1 MGCRGRKQLVAV
13 GTSGVDEKK
22 HGSKMNGEGGDE
34 RKHGSEMKEKLSLE
48 MSGGEDG
55 KKVWVG
61 DGCICK

>member
-1 MGCRGRKQLVAV
+1 M